1 MVRLRQGDHTFQAH
15 LDYKISSHPAVA
27 TKQGAVSN
35 SNVKKVGLIIH
46 FGANTCLA
54 HRYKNKNKTKP
65 SP

>member
-27 TKQGAVSN
+27 TKQGAVSK

-46 FGANTCLA
+46 IGGKLL
-54 HRYKNKNKTKP
+54 P
-65 SP
+65 SSQV